1 MRNIIV
7 LIAIMFS
14 FGTFAQEA
22 ANKSRIGLA
31 GSAYLNFDKK
41 YESNSQYFELS
52 YDYLINKNVRF
63 GLAVDYN
70 LTTRKM
76 NDVAVGIDSVR
87 NTEIS
92 RSGLGAHVY
101 LDYIFIAK
109 EKWDVYARAGLGATI
124 PVNIVTT
131 ETTLYQG
138 NQISEIES
146 NQEFTTWLNPVRV
159 TIGVGAEYKIKDY
172 LAIGLEI
179 NYRSFGLN
187 INQISGVGAKLGV
200 YYKF

>member
-14 FGTFAQEA
+14 FGTFAQESV
-22 ANKSRIGLA
+22 NKSRLGLA
-31 GSAYLNFDKK
+31 GSAYLNFDKNYK
-41 YESNSQYFELS
+41 SNSQYFELS
-52 YDYLINKNVRF
+52 YDYLINKNVRI

-70 LTTRKM
+70 LITHKM
-76 NDVAVGIDSVR
+76 NDVVIGADSTL

-101 LDYIFIAK
+101 LDYVFISRS
-109 EKWDVYARAGLGATI
+109 KWDIYARVGLGAII

-131 ETTLYQG
+131 ETTFHNG
-138 NQISEIES
+138 NRISETEM
-146 NQEFTTWLNPVRV
+146 NNLFDTWKNPIRY
-159 TIGVGAEYKIKDY
+159 TIGVGGEYKIKDY

-187 INQISGVGAKLGV
+187 YNKVNGFGAKLGI

>member
-14 FGTFAQEA
+14 FGTFAQETV
-22 ANKSRIGLA
+22 NKSRLGLA
-31 GSAYLNFDKK
+31 GSAYLNFDKN

-52 YDYLINKNVRF
+52 YDYLINKNVRI
-63 GLAVDYN
+63 GVAVDYN
-70 LTTRKM
+70 LITRKM
-76 NDVAVGIDSVR
+76 NDVVIGADSTL

-92 RSGLGAHVY
+92 RSGLGAHAY
-101 LDYIFIAK
+101 LDYIILSK
-109 EKWDVYARAGLGATI
+109 SKWDLYARVGLGVII

-131 ETTLYQG
+131 ETTFHNG
-138 NQISEIES
+138 NRISESEM
-146 NQEFTTWLNPVRV
+146 NNLFDTWKNPVRY
-159 TIGVGAEYKIKDY
+159 TIGVGGEYKIKDY

-187 INQISGVGAKLGV
+187 HNKVNGFGAKLGV